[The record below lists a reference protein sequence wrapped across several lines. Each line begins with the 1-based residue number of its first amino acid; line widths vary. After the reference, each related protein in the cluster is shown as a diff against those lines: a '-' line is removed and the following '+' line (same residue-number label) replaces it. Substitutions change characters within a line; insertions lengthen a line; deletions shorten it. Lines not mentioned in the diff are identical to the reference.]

1 MLTKNKAK
9 KVNEKNKN
17 CTSAV
22 AGSLVFISVSCCNCA
37 SSAPSGSDERAHVG
51 GIYLADCVGV
61 YTCHKEE
68 GKKVG
73 KEKRKKKRKRQVDKR
88 KGTGI

>member
-1 MLTKNKAK
+1 M
-9 KVNEKNKN
+9 NEKNKN

-22 AGSLVFISVSCCNCA
+22 AGSLIFTSVSRCNCA

-61 YTCHKEE
+61 HTCHKKEE
-68 GKKVG
+68 GKKEG
-73 KEKRKKKRKRQVDKR
+73 KKKERKKKEA
-88 KGTGI
+88 G